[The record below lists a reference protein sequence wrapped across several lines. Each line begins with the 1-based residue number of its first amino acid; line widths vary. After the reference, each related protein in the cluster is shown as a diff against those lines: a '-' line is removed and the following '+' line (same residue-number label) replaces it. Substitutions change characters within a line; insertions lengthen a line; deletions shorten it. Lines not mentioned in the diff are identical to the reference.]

1 MPRLVNT
8 FELDSLM
15 SEDKSTSAK
24 DILLAYAN
32 DDVDFLVGAKEKFDS
47 IFDDLIAKYSNIFSD
62 EEKNKILQ
70 RRKQEAEN
78 ADGNV
83 AQEAQEVQE
92 SPSTEENAQQ
102 ETGAAGGVEYLD
114 DEMETPENTEGQAEG
129 VGGTE
134 EQTGDVLVLSAQ
146 DIRDAYAS
154 GNRDLIEGI
163 FREYVAGKLDVADRE
178 ALALF
183 GDLIL
188 AYGARDGNGLLTEE
202 YAVRALA
209 KYESDALK
217 LEHQFNSADDQRIYS
232 LMSDKNQV
240 IFDKVTFEVY
250 SHMGLIPDDIKV
262 NDLTPVQVYNQ
273 ISEVSSKLTEAQ
285 RQQAAALFVDGVVTN
300 PDWFRLTPPNILT
313 DAYLFA
319 KEQYVRDPN
328 NKKNQDRFHLLA
340 ARIDK
345 LILDFKNKVDYYY
358 ADPSNI
364 ADVYAGYNKMC
375 DVRAKDLVEADKDND
390 VTKLYKQQLQNAVN
404 VTKSSLAA
412 IMGTYVEY
420 FNLREGLTPDKAQE
434 LDERWHAIVKNLQ
447 NIELNEETLATISK
461 FQFLDEN
468 KNPVPQ
474 FLDEN
479 GKESLEY
486 KPGYK
491 VKPDSQL
498 AMMIRLT
505 KNTVTMRNLG
515 LLDKKVEELDL
526 ENALNEQVPWTA
538 TEVAVADQI
547 FQKIAGDPKQ
557 MLTEEGVQN
566 FWNKVKTDGAT
577 ISAPGF
583 ESFKDAHVNQV
594 AAFAGI
600 LAQKV
605 GNDKPVVMNPLHA
618 VEDVD
623 KLAKTRIEKEGAA
636 GRKQKV
642 GVLKRM
648 LKNFGMA
655 TAVSAGL
662 TIIGKATG
670 ISYIGA
676 AIGTTLGIGNMVYQ
690 GFKWRKEQKRL
701 GKKPEEYGIKAFFS
715 DKRNWGPAL
724 ATGLGAA
731 ATICMATGNPAL
743 ATGLG
748 IGAMTA
754 GGTSSAVMTY
764 KDMMRAG
771 NSRGKSLLGALGIA
785 GSVIA
790 GGFFGR
796 WAGGQVVD
804 YVNNNTD
811 SNLFKHEEIRT
822 TTTETQHTVYDQNA
836 IQHHEEMMI
845 RNGWETQASFD
856 AKIDNLMDSGLG
868 HDEAVRYLLAWHD
881 TTSHNLGNGYFYGE
895 HGIGMDPSA
904 LEALRNSIN
913 PNTNMV
919 NVTPESMAAF
929 EHFNPHISELN
940 QVGSLP
946 QEVLGRNHEYTL
958 PPNAEY
964 GLDGSV
970 IAGGNEFY
978 ETYANHNGA
987 PFHIETEIIP
997 HSESIFN
1004 TNELLYP
1011 AMGTFGIYEPRVLP
1025 TGYIER
1031 LRERVGSLADK
1042 VGVKLKNQENSGS
1055 GNDTPT
1061 QPVHGGDTPTQPVQG
1076 GDTPTQPIH
1085 GGDTPTQPVNGGDT
1099 PTQPGQGGDTPTQ
1112 PVNGGGTPGQ
1122 DNPDKPKRGF
1132 WGWLKDGVYEVLKTG
1147 KNAIEKVGMG
1157 ILDLNHKFKKKKSA
1171 NKHDRDMQKQQQEEE
1186 KKMKALET
1194 QYKELKKETEILYKL
1209 LNEKLEKRMK
1219 YNQKQLDA
1227 YKKLL
1232 NLPDGEELDFEKLKA
1247 LKANLSEIEKSDLMD
1262 EQSVLALWNTKEK
1275 LQEILAEEHE
1285 IKAHVRVDNA
1295 KAERDKNAFDNA
1307 SDVSRAIGDFN
1318 IVADGTDYEKATQN
1332 LDGQFRAL
1340 GTKDAE
1346 EEARKI
1352 QAEAAEIRAQTDK
1365 YGDEQ
1370 QKVVEKNKTGIDKV
1384 RGFGNKVKEFF
1395 GGNSGIVTEG
1405 DKANA
1410 QNKTELYNLKT
1421 DEENAKQG
1429 TVEAGT
1435 LTIEKLNAAVE
1446 LMQKSSMSVEQQNEV
1461 IAKMLSSMLNTTNNM
1476 Q

>member
-1 MPRLVNT
+1 
-8 FELDSLM
+8 
-15 SEDKSTSAK
+15 
-24 DILLAYAN
+24 
-32 DDVDFLVGAKEKFDS
+32 
-47 IFDDLIAKYSNIFSD
+47 
-62 EEKNKILQ
+62 
-70 RRKQEAEN
+70 
-78 ADGNV
+78 
-83 AQEAQEVQE
+83 
-92 SPSTEENAQQ
+92 
-102 ETGAAGGVEYLD
+102 
-114 DEMETPENTEGQAEG
+114 
-129 VGGTE
+129 
-134 EQTGDVLVLSAQ
+134 
-146 DIRDAYAS
+146 
-154 GNRDLIEGI
+154 
-163 FREYVAGKLDVADRE
+163 
-178 ALALF
+178 
-183 GDLIL
+183 
-188 AYGARDGNGLLTEE
+188 
-202 YAVRALA
+202 
-209 KYESDALK
+209 
-217 LEHQFNSADDQRIYS
+217 
-232 LMSDKNQV
+232 
-240 IFDKVTFEVY
+240 
-250 SHMGLIPDDIKV
+250 
-262 NDLTPVQVYNQ
+262 
-273 ISEVSSKLTEAQ
+273 
-285 RQQAAALFVDGVVTN
+285 
-300 PDWFRLTPPNILT
+300 
-313 DAYLFA
+313 
-319 KEQYVRDPN
+319 
-328 NKKNQDRFHLLA
+328 
-340 ARIDK
+340 
-345 LILDFKNKVDYYY
+345 
-358 ADPSNI
+358 
-364 ADVYAGYNKMC
+364 
-375 DVRAKDLVEADKDND
+375 
-390 VTKLYKQQLQNAVN
+390 
-404 VTKSSLAA
+404 
-412 IMGTYVEY
+412 
-420 FNLREGLTPDKAQE
+420 
-434 LDERWHAIVKNLQ
+434 
-447 NIELNEETLATISK
+447 
-461 FQFLDEN
+461 
-468 KNPVPQ
+468 
-474 FLDEN
+474 
-479 GKESLEY
+479 
-486 KPGYK
+486 
-491 VKPDSQL
+491 
-498 AMMIRLT
+498 
-505 KNTVTMRNLG
+505 
-515 LLDKKVEELDL
+515 
-526 ENALNEQVPWTA
+526 
-538 TEVAVADQI
+538 
-547 FQKIAGDPKQ
+547 
-557 MLTEEGVQN
+557 
-566 FWNKVKTDGAT
+566 
-577 ISAPGF
+577 
-583 ESFKDAHVNQV
+583 
-594 AAFAGI
+594 
-600 LAQKV
+600 
-605 GNDKPVVMNPLHA
+605 
-618 VEDVD
+618 
-623 KLAKTRIEKEGAA
+623 
-636 GRKQKV
+636 
-642 GVLKRM
+642 
-648 LKNFGMA
+648 
-655 TAVSAGL
+655 
-662 TIIGKATG
+662 
-670 ISYIGA
+670 
-676 AIGTTLGIGNMVYQ
+676 
-690 GFKWRKEQKRL
+690 
-701 GKKPEEYGIKAFFS
+701 
-715 DKRNWGPAL
+715 
-724 ATGLGAA
+724 
-731 ATICMATGNPAL
+731 MATGNPAL

-804 YVNNNTD
+804 FVNNNTD

-822 TTTETQHTVYDQNA
+822 TTTETQHTVYDDPKA

-845 RNGWETQASFD
+845 ENGWETQASFD

-881 TTSHNLGNGYFYGE
+881 TTSHNLGNEYFCGE

-946 QEVLGRNHEYTL
+946 QEVLGRDHEYTL

-964 GLDGSV
+964 GPYGSV

-997 HSESIFN
+997 HSESIFT

-1061 QPVHGGDTPTQPVQG
+1061 QPVHGGDTPTKPVQ
-1076 GDTPTQPIH
+1076 
-1085 GGDTPTQPVNGGDT
+1085 GGDTPTQPVNGGD
-1099 PTQPGQGGDTPTQ
+1099 
-1112 PVNGGGTPGQ
+1112 TPGQ

-1147 KNAIEKVGMG
+1147 KHAIEKVGMG
-1157 ILDLNHKFKKKKSA
+1157 FLDLNHKFKKQKSA
-1171 NKHDRDMQKQQQEEE
+1171 NKHERDMQKQQQEEE

-1295 KAERDKNAFDNA
+1295 QAESDKNAFVNA
-1307 SDVSRAIGDFN
+1307 SDVSSAIGDFN

-1332 LDGQFRAL
+1332 LDGQFRVV

-1352 QAEAAEIRAQTDK
+1352 QAEAAKKRAQTDK
-1365 YGDEQ
+1365 NKDEQ
-1370 QKVVEKNKTGIDKV
+1370 LEVFEKNKTRIGKAS
-1384 RGFGNKVKEFF
+1384 GFGNIVKEFF
-1395 GGNSGIVTEG
+1395 GVDSGIVTEG
-1405 DKANA
+1405 DKANT

-1421 DEENAKQG
+1421 EEENAKQG

-1461 IAKMLSSMLNTTNNM
+1461 IAKMLSSMVNTTNNM